1 MQGSHLQGFETKSE
15 MFEEVAKNPFVILLD
30 TFTEKHIEN
39 DNIDNLEVLDIQAN
53 DTRKYIRTIFLQLQI

>member
-1 MQGSHLQGFETKSE
+1 

-39 DNIDNLEVLDIQAN
+39 DNIDNLEVLDIQAY